1 MTTLSPPLSHPLRLF
16 CKLEVALCSTAVIH
30 SMLTRVILLAASLF
44 KQVALGRDVSVAAGV
59 KSAVS
64 KEDHL
69 DQGEP

>member
-1 MTTLSPPLSHPLRLF
+1 
-16 CKLEVALCSTAVIH
+16 
-30 SMLTRVILLAASLF
+30 MLTRVILLAASLF